1 MRKEEN
7 SFIHFLGGATHVN
20 ILSFPFFH
28 IILPKYFILLFDK
41 IHLTTKR
48 QERKG
53 APKFTFTFFAP
64 CPLTFYNTPL

>member
-20 ILSFPFFH
+20 IFIFSFFPH
-28 IILPKYFILLFDK
+28 YPPKYFILLFDK

-53 APKFTFTFFAP
+53 AP
-64 CPLTFYNTPL
+64 